1 MTYLIVLAG
10 TLFGLTIV
18 VLRGALG
25 VDLWIH
31 VAMVAGLLVG
41 LALILRA
48 RGRTVSA

>member
-1 MTYLIVLAG
+1 MLAG

-31 VAMVAGLLVG
+31 VAMLTGLLVG
-41 LALILRA
+41 LALILRE
-48 RGRTVSA
+48 RGRAVRA